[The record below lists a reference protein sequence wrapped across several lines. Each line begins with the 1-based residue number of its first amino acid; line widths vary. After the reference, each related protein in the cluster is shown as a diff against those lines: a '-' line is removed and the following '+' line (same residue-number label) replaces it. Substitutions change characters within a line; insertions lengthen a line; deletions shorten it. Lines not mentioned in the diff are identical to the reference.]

1 MSVSG
6 GPSIVTSGLLL
17 NLEPINIKTYSYAE
31 NLYTFSQ
38 QFDQATWGKAAVTYT
53 ANNISAPD
61 GTLTAGLLQETSA
74 AATAHWLTFGNT
86 LTANSTYTA
95 SCYFKSYS
103 GDRRFFL
110 QMNSAGGGGTGYA
123 GMETSNS
130 GTTILNSYVNG
141 DFSNGRFSITPE
153 SNNWVRLAVT
163 WTVSSNVSITTR
175 IGLFNV
181 GAQNYDGNGT
191 SGAYIW
197 GAQLERNSELKP
209 YVVTRASAINQSTIA
224 RDTISTYSPTLSNTA
239 YHNYNSN
246 GTFTFARSTAPNLKD
261 GGGLFDGTIR
271 NITASSFIYNDH
283 TWEVWFKIDDINPG
297 GYDVTEGFSVV
308 SVFTGYHQGF
318 NYSASSMQYTVWDSD
333 GVSFTGYNPCSW
345 TVGTSNAQILQGQ
358 WYHLVVTNSNK
369 TFTPYLNG
377 LQTAN
382 PTTVANLRYNAGLNG
397 STLGIGKAYTAA
409 SGLGSYLGYSRSTF
423 GGMKMYNRALS
434 AEEIRQNFN
443 ASRGR
448 YGL

>member
-17 NLEPINIKTYSYAE
+17 NLEPINSKSYSYAE

-38 QFDQATWGKAAVTYT
+38 QFDQATWGKSAVTYT
-53 ANNISAPD
+53 ANNITAPD

-103 GDRRFFL
+103 NDRRFFL

-123 GMETSNS
+123 GMETSNN
-130 GTTILNSYVNG
+130 GTTILNSYASG

-181 GAQNYDGNGT
+181 GSQNYDGNGT

-197 GAQLERNSELKP
+197 GAQLERNTELKP
-209 YVVTRASAINQSTIA
+209 YVVTRDSAINQSTVA

-239 YHNYNSN
+239 YYNFNSN
-246 GTFTFARSTAPNLKD
+246 GTFTFTRSTAPNLKD
-261 GGGLFDGTIR
+261 GGGLFDSTAR
-271 NITASSFIYNDH
+271 NITASNFIYNDH

-297 GYDVTEGFSVV
+297 GYDVTEGFSVI

-318 NYSASSMQYTVWDSD
+318 NYSSSLMIYSVWDYD
-333 GVSFTGYNPCSW
+333 GVTATGYNPCSW
-345 TVGTSNAQILQGQ
+345 TVGTSGAQINQGN
-358 WYHLVVTNSNK
+358 WYQIVVTNSNR

-377 LQTAN
+377 VQLGTGS
-382 PTTVANLRYNAGLNG
+382 TVPNLRYNAGFNG
-397 STLGIGKAYTAA
+397 STIGIGKAYTAA
-409 SGLGSYLGYSRSTF
+409 AGVSSYLGYSRSTF
-423 GGMKMYNRALS
+423 GGMKMYNRTLT

>member
-17 NLEPINIKTYSYAE
+17 NFEPINIKTYSYAE
-31 NLYTFSQ
+31 NLYPFSQ
-38 QFDQATWGKAAVTYT
+38 QFDQATWSKAAVTYT

-74 AATAHWLTFGNT
+74 AATNHWLAFGNN

-103 GDRRFFL
+103 NDRRFFL

-130 GTTILNSYVNG
+130 GTTILVSGTSG

-163 WTVSSNVSITTR
+163 WTTSSNVGVTTR
-175 IGLFNV
+175 IGLVDN
-181 GAQNYDGNGT
+181 GAQFYNGNGT

-197 GAQLERNSELKP
+197 GAQLERNTELKP
-209 YVVTRASAINQSTIA
+209 YVVTRASAINQSTVA

-261 GGGLFDGTIR
+261 GGGLFDSTVR
-271 NITASSFIYNDH
+271 NITASSFLYNDH

-297 GYDVTEGFSVV
+297 GYDVTEGFSAL

-318 NYSASSMQYTVWDSD
+318 TYSSSLMVYSVWDSD
-333 GVSFTGYNPCSW
+333 GVTITIYNPCSW

-358 WYHLVVTNSNK
+358 WYQIVVTNSNK

-377 LQTAN
+377 VQLGTSS
-382 PTTVANLRYNAGLNG
+382 TVPNLRYNATVNG
-397 STLGIGKAYTAA
+397 STIGIGKAYTAA
-409 SGLGSYLGYSRSTF
+409 AGAFSYLGYSRSTF
-423 GGMKMYNRALS
+423 GGMKMYNRTLT